1 MPLAC
6 IPLGDK
12 DNILYIAN
20 QSTQDLIFFF
30 FSEAYIYIYII
41 TITMWNQTCNPW
53 MIHPMQ
59 QLATPMHITHKDYIR
74 LKTISIYYK
83 VQLSNFNL
91 FSGLK
96 VQLINYT

>member
-20 QSTQDLIFFF
+20 QSTQDLNNFFL
-30 FSEAYIYIYII
+30 AKHIYI
-41 TITMWNQTCNPW
+41 ITMWNQACNPW
-53 MIHPMQ
+53 MFHPMQ

>member
-1 MPLAC
+1 
-6 IPLGDK
+6 
-12 DNILYIAN
+12 
-20 QSTQDLIFFF
+20 
-30 FSEAYIYIYII
+30 
-41 TITMWNQTCNPW
+41 MWNQTCNPW

>member
-1 MPLAC
+1 
-6 IPLGDK
+6 
-12 DNILYIAN
+12 
-20 QSTQDLIFFF
+20 
-30 FSEAYIYIYII
+30 
-41 TITMWNQTCNPW
+41 MWNQTCNPW

-59 QLATPMHITHKDYIR
+59 QLATPMHITHKDYIH

-83 VQLSNFNL
+83 VKLSNFNL